1 MSLVS
6 SRFTSSSAA
15 RIVRLPMWETSKTPQ
30 PARTARCSVTVPAG
44 YSRGICQPAKSPIR
58 APAATCHACRA
69 VVRAGEPLDMCRT
82 VRHSRYADDIR
93 LAPVGVAVLVPK
105 LVSSDAASV
114 AGDVLV
120 LLSGSNGRILAAT
133 GTLTTTQRRQL
144 TEAVAA
150 VGGTGPVGIPGS
162 VIGPPDIRARAAA
175 LNR

>member
-1 MSLVS
+1 M
-6 SRFTSSSAA
+6 
-15 RIVRLPMWETSKTPQ
+15 
-30 PARTARCSVTVPAG
+30 
-44 YSRGICQPAKSPIR
+44 
-58 APAATCHACRA
+58 
-69 VVRAGEPLDMCRT
+69 
-82 VRHSRYADDIR
+82 
-93 LAPVGVAVLVPK
+93 LVPK

-162 VIGPPDIRARAAA
+162 VIGRSGRIVVSAETGAGTSPCDVPSGLPSRYRLRGHRCRGAA
-175 LNR
+175 